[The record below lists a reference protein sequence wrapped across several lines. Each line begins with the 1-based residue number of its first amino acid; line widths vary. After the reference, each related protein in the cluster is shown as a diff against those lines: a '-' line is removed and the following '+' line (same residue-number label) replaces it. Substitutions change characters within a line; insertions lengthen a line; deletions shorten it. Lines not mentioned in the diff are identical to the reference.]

1 MGMID
6 GYLPEFDREMGSTRR
21 LLERVPFDNPEWQ
34 PHPKSMSLVKL
45 ATHISDI
52 PNFAVRAMTA
62 ASFDTAAPREPR
74 PPVTS
79 AAELVARFD
88 ANVAAARDVLVGKT
102 DPELMVPWK
111 LVNNGREVFT
121 LPRMGVLRTLF
132 LNHMI
137 HHRGQLSVYLR
148 LRDVPLPSIY
158 GPSADEAV

>member
-21 LLERVPFDNPEWQ
+21 LLERVPFDTPEWQ
-34 PHPKSMSLVKL
+34 PHPKSMSLLKL
-45 ATHISDI
+45 ATHMADI

-62 ASFDTAAPREPR
+62 KEFDVAAPREPR
-74 PPVTS
+74 PTLTS

-102 DPELMVPWK
+102 DPELMAPWK
-111 LVNNGREVFT
+111 LVNNGKEVFT
-121 LPRMGVLRTLF
+121 LPRIGVLRTL
-132 LNHMI
+132 LMNHII

>member
-6 GYLPEFDREMGSTRR
+6 GYLPEFDREMGTTRR
-21 LLERVPFDNPEWQ
+21 LLERVPFDDPEWQ
-34 PHPKSMSLVKL
+34 PHPKSMSLLKL
-45 ATHISDI
+45 STHIANI
-52 PNFAVRAMTA
+52 PTFAVRAMTGTE
-62 ASFDTAAPREPR
+62 FDATAPRAPE

-88 ANVAAARDVLVGKT
+88 ANVAAAREVLVGKT

-111 LVNNGREVFT
+111 LLANGREIFT
-121 LPRMGVLRTLF
+121 LPRIGVLRTLF
-132 LNHMI
+132 MNHII
-137 HHRGQLSVYLR
+137 HHRGQLTVYLR